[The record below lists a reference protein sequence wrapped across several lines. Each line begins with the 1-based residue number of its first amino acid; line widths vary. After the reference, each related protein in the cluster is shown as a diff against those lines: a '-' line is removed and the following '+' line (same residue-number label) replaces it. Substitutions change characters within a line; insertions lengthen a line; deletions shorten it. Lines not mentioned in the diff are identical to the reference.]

1 MNIKKS
7 DKNVMNENSISTEM
21 KTLIEESKSPFES
34 TDEYINKII
43 KLHNNYNSQK
53 GKEFIESIFQEKFL
67 KYSSDYLIKY
77 DSKGKNE
84 KIKNKTKEQI
94 KLSVHEMLNENDDN
108 ILTLL
113 LLIDESFSLL
123 FQTEFYDSLS
133 ENEETESTF
142 QEIQNEKLESSISA

>member
-7 DKNVMNENSISTEM
+7 DKSVMNENSISTEM
-21 KTLIEESKSPFES
+21 KTLIERSKSPFES

-123 FQTEFYDSLS
+123 FQTEFYDALS
-133 ENEETESTF
+133 KNGETEDSF